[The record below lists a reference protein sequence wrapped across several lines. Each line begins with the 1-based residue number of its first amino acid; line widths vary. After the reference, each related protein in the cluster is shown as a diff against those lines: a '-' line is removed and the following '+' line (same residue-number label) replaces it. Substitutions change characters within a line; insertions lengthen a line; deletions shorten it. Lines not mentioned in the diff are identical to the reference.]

1 MFPFRFY
8 LITDDASCRRRTAS
22 LLPALAGGGLHAL
35 QVREKTLSPL
45 ALVEFTAGMLA
56 GLGPEQRRGMRV
68 FLNDRAD
75 LALSLGLDGVHL
87 RVDSLPLE
95 RQAPALRNALL
106 YGVSTHS
113 LAGVRA
119 AEAAGADFVT
129 FGPIYDTPS
138 KSGYGEPVGP
148 AALERVASATR
159 VPIFA
164 LGGVTPERARE
175 CLAAGAHG
183 VSAVSAVWNAP
194 DPPAAL
200 DAFREALGGL

>member
-1 MFPFRFY
+1 MFLFKFY
-8 LITDDASCRRRTAS
+8 LITDHAGARHKPPDV
-22 LLPALAGGGLHAL
+22 LPELVRAGLRAL
-35 QVREKTLSPL
+35 QVREKALSPL
-45 ALVEFTAGMLA
+45 AQAEYATRLLA
-56 GLGPEQRRGMRV
+56 ALGGRREGLWL

-87 RVDSLPLE
+87 RNDSLPLE
-95 RQAPALRNALL
+95 RHADVLRHALL

-194 DPPAAL
+194 RPVEAL
-200 DAFREALGGL
+200 HAFREALGEL

>member
-1 MFPFRFY
+1 MFLFRFY
-8 LITDDASCRRRTAS
+8 LITDHANARHKPPDA
-22 LLPALAGGGLHAL
+22 LPALARAGLRAL

-45 ALVEFTAGMLA
+45 AQADYAVRLETA
-56 GLGPEQRRGMRV
+56 LGTWREDLWL

-87 RVDSLPLE
+87 RNDSLPLE
-95 RQAPALRNALL
+95 RHADVLRHALL
-106 YGVSTHS
+106 FGVSTHS

-138 KSGYGEPVGP
+138 KAAYGEPVGLR
-148 AALERVASATR
+148 ALEGVARATR

-164 LGGVTPERARE
+164 LGGVTPERTRE
-175 CLAAGAHG
+175 CLDAGAYG
-183 VSAVSAVWNAP
+183 VSAISAIWNAP
-194 DPPAAL
+194 RPVEALQAFRAAL
-200 DAFREALGGL
+200 GTL

>member
-8 LITDDASCRRRTAS
+8 LITDDANCGHRTAA
-22 LLPALAGGGLHAL
+22 LLPALGEGGLHAL
-35 QVREKTLSPL
+35 QVREKSLTPL
-45 ALVEFTAGMLA
+45 ALAAFSARVLA
-56 GLGPEQRRGMRV
+56 ALGSRRQGVRV

-87 RVDSLPLE
+87 RGDSLPLE
-95 RQAPALRNALL
+95 RHAPALRNALL

-129 FGPIYDTPS
+129 FGPVYGTPS
-138 KSGYGEPVGP
+138 KAPYGPPAGLQALRMACRATALPV
-148 AALERVASATR
+148 
-159 VPIFA
+159 FA
-164 LGGVTPERARE
+164 LGGITPQRAST
-175 CLAAGAHG
+175 CLEAGAYG
-183 VSAVSAVWNAP
+183 VSAISAVWNAP

-200 DAFREALGGL
+200 DAFRGALGGL